1 MNPHNT
7 THTVTHWHGEDQLS
21 RIDGLSL
28 DAAHE
33 IASAN
38 SAVLGTCTV
47 DADGL
52 DYREVWAGG
61 ALVRKGEF
69 AQITLVVREGPEG
82 GRP

>member
-7 THTVTHWHGEDQLS
+7 THTVTHWDREEALS

-33 IASAN
+33 TAAAN
-38 SAVLGTCTV
+38 SSIIGSCTV

-52 DYREVWAGG
+52 DYREVWTAGYLDRKG
-61 ALVRKGEF
+61 PFAHVTLVREWRN
-69 AQITLVVREGPEG
+69 TP
-82 GRP
+82 